1 MDDESHTSV
10 IAAPPPVRPCTHD
23 WSGGYFSTTG
33 CQIPQTCLD
42 RCLSG
47 DPGRAGTDG
56 CAFLRRL
63 ALRFSDGYGSEP
75 RESLDGPPRGV
86 CSEGYEVSL
95 RTDPVDSHP
104 ITLVL
109 HPPFSCERE
118 ETFARPA
125 IEALHGAAVEHWRL
139 NQENEGLANEVLQ
152 CYEQVNLI
160 FDISGQVAD
169 LAESSDVRRV
179 LLEKLQVIYDADQVL
194 CIDPDAEMVFQV
206 AEDGRFSSVQADALL
221 PHLRVEGGTCAHCES
236 WPGHIEGVPLPS
248 EMAHALRQL
257 RVCGRSVV
265 TCVDGDD
272 FRKRGYGTSLWGPL
286 RHGENRF
293 AAVGVI
299 RRGRCFEAGDMLLLD
314 SALTFGSHIL
324 GNLRLIEQLKRTS
337 FESVHALANA
347 IDQKDPY
354 TSGHSERVG
363 FLARAIGQRMKL
375 SPRQLRELEW
385 GGLLHDIGKIGT
397 PEHVLNKPGALT
409 DEEYAIIQDHPA
421 RGHAILAPVAS
432 LAGVLDVVLYHHERP
447 DGKGYPEGLA
457 GDRIPLLARIVHVAD
472 TFDALTSTRSYRH
485 AYSHARALEIMLED
499 TGSMLDTEVMDAFLD
514 TLERLPQDHPEE
526 YLRWF
531 ASHAQA
537 E

>member
-1 MDDESHTSV
+1 MDEPRTRM
-10 IAAPPPVRPCTHD
+10 ITAPPPVRPCAHD

-63 ALRFSDGYGSEP
+63 ALRFSDGYGPES
-75 RESLDGPPRGV
+75 RESLDLPPTGV
-86 CSEGYEVSL
+86 CSEGCQVSM
-95 RTDPVDSHP
+95 RADSAESRP

-109 HPPFSCERE
+109 HSPFACERE
-118 ETFARPA
+118 ESFARPA
-125 IEALHGAAVEHWRL
+125 IEALHGAAWEHWRL

-169 LAESSDVRRV
+169 LAEDSDVRRV

-206 AEDGRFSSVQADALL
+206 AQDGRFSSVQADALL
-221 PHLRVEGGTCAHCES
+221 PYLQEVGGACGSSEP
-236 WPGHIEGVPLPS
+236 WPRRIEDVPLPS
-248 EMAHALRQL
+248 ETVHALRQL

-265 TCVDGDD
+265 TCVDGDA

-286 RHGENRF
+286 RHEKNRL

-363 FLARAIGQRMKL
+363 FLAWAIGKRMNL
-375 SPRQLRELEW
+375 SSTQLRELEW

-409 DEEYAIIQDHPA
+409 DEEYAIIKDHPA

-432 LAGVLDVVLYHHERP
+432 LTGVLDVVLYHHERP

-457 GDRIPLLARIVHVAD
+457 GDSIPLLARIVHVAD
-472 TFDALTSTRSYRH
+472 TFDALTSTRSYRR
-485 AYSHARALEIMLED
+485 AYGHARALEIMLED
-499 TGSMLDTEVMDAFLD
+499 TGSMLDVEVMDAFLE

-531 ASHAQA
+531 ASCV
-537 E
+537 